1 MRPPHDWSSPI
12 PPASCRKGAAA
23 SELAGLMGQQW
34 EYQGLSA
41 ITGHFQVM
49 FTDRLVTHS
58 YVRLKKFEVHW
69 KKIKFHLTA
78 TCTLSEIPTV
88 R

>member
-12 PPASCRKGAAA
+12 SPASCRKGAAA
-23 SELAGLMGQQW
+23 SELDVLMGQQW

-58 YVRLKKFEVHW
+58 YVRLKKL
-69 KKIKFHLTA
+69 KSTGK
-78 TCTLSEIPTV
+78 